1 MQKKIH
7 WIMINVVTFIL
18 IALMLFVPLLNVKEI
33 NGDLINKDLFGF
45 NILSGFSIKNI
56 NDSGEIKNDIRVM
69 SSSLTSF
76 VPIMLL
82 ISTFIINKVVKGQ
95 ISKDIINFLGIG
107 ICFVY
112 VVLLPIICINFEAE
126 NYVKHLDFTK
136 LWGYY
141 LSCVIFGLA
150 FIYYFVLAI
159 IELVQVY
166 KNQKASIT
174 PTSEKQEEDKASLN
188 Q

>member
-33 NGDLINKDLFGF
+33 NGD
-45 NILSGFSIKNI
+45 
-56 NDSGEIKNDIRVM
+56 EIKNDIRVM

-126 NYVKHLDFTK
+126 NYVNHLDFTK